1 MRGFLS
7 IVRGSLPYPPAQAS
21 SRPCYNARM
30 TSRELAQ
37 CLRVAIRAAQA
48 GGAILRRRPRRAM
61 AYTTKRHAIDLV
73 TRFDRASE
81 HAIRR
86 MLLRA
91 FPEHGMMGEE
101 RTRVRPEAPLQWI
114 VDPLDG
120 TTNFVHGVP
129 AFAVSIGL
137 ADRGHPVL
145 GVIYDPSQ
153 RELYTAVRG
162 GGTRLNGRRVRVSRA
177 RRLADSLLSTGF
189 SERFRRQPA
198 PFVRWFTALQQRT
211 HAVRRMGST
220 ALSLAYVAAGRQD
233 GFYEQDLWPWD
244 IAAGIIL
251 VEEAGGRITD
261 FAGRPV
267 RLSGAARQYALVA
280 SNRLIH
286 RPLLSHLD

>member
-1 MRGFLS
+1 
-7 IVRGSLPYPPAQAS
+7 
-21 SRPCYNARM
+21 M
-30 TSRELAQ
+30 TSHELSQ
-37 CLRVAIRAAQA
+37 CLRVAIEAAKES
-48 GGAILRRRPRRAM
+48 GALLQRRPRSAM
-61 AYTTKRHAIDLV
+61 MYTTKRHAADLV

-81 HAIRR
+81 RTIHRIIRR
-86 MLLRA
+86 R
-91 FPEHGMMGEE
+91 FPDHGMLGEE
-101 RTRVRPEAPLQWI
+101 KTRTNAEAAYQWI

-120 TTNFVHGVP
+120 TTNFVHDVP
-129 AFAVSIGL
+129 FFGVSIGL
-137 ADRGHPVL
+137 VHRGRPIV

-153 RELYTAVRG
+153 RELYTAAHGHGARMYG
-162 GGTRLNGRRVRVSRA
+162 CQIRVSRA
-177 RRLADSLLSTGF
+177 RRLSESLLSTGF
-189 SERFRRQPA
+189 SSRFRRQPA
-198 PFVRWFTALQQRT
+198 PFLRWFVALESRA

-244 IAAGIIL
+244 IAAGMVL

-267 RLSGAARQYALVA
+267 RLSGNVRQYALVA